1 MGILSNSVS
10 ICQYMVVG
18 DLPAGD
24 LFSWA
29 SENLSRHG
37 FQPIDQGTAE
47 LSAGWV
53 HSGNHRESS
62 FAAPADFWHD
72 HYMAFSLRQDRRR
85 LPAALLKAYLQVEE
99 HEFLSANPG
108 LRWVPKQKKEE
119 LRDKVRT
126 QLLARTLPVP
136 AVYDAVWDS
145 RTGLLTFAALGRPAM
160 EAFETEFKKTFP
172 GLRLVAVHPFA
183 RAEKDVDGP
192 LQPAL
197 RTFNRATS
205 DAVLDLIQSNRWLG
219 WDFLL
224 WLMYRTMNDSSE
236 YRVNRPG
243 PAEQGE
249 PFAAYLNDR
258 LVLAS
263 NGESGLQKITVVGP
277 QDRFSEVRTALQNGK
292 VINEAALHFEK
303 GEHLWK
309 MTLKGDTFHFASY
322 KAPKVKEEKDIT
334 VDEASEH
341 EALFYERMYVL
352 ETGLQLFDS
361 LFAAFLAV
369 RLDSSWEK
377 EMEAIGAW
385 LAEE

>member
-10 ICQYMVVG
+10 ICQFMVVG

-160 EAFETEFKKTFP
+160 EAFETEFKKTFS

>member
-1 MGILSNSVS
+1 MGMLSNTVS
-10 ICQYMVVG
+10 ICQFLVVG
-18 DLPAGD
+18 DTPAGD

-47 LSAGWV
+47 LSVGWV

-72 HYMAFSLRQDRRR
+72 HYLAFSLRQDRRR

-99 HEFLSANPG
+99 QEFLLANPG
-108 LRWVPKQKKEE
+108 LRRVPKQKREE

-136 AVYDAVWDS
+136 TVYDAVWDS
-145 RTGLLTFAALGRPAM
+145 RTGLLTFASLAGTAV

-183 RAEKDVDGP
+183 RAEKVVDSP
-192 LQPAL
+192 LQGAL

-205 DAVLDLIQSNRWLG
+205 EAVLDLMQSNRWLG

-224 WLMYRTMNDSSE
+224 WLMYRTMNGSSE
-236 YRVNRPG
+236 YRVSRPG
-243 PAEQGE
+243 PSGEGE
-249 PFAAYLNDR
+249 PFVAYLNDR

-263 NGESGLQKITVVGP
+263 NGEAGQQKITVAGP
-277 QDRFSEVRTALQNGK
+277 QDRFSEVRTALENGK
-292 VINEAALHFEK
+292 VINEAAIHLEK

-309 MTLKGDTFHFASY
+309 MTLKGEPFHFASY
-322 KAPKVKEEKDIT
+322 KAPRVQAEKDAT
-334 VDEASEH
+334 VDEASEQ

-369 RLDSSWEK
+369 RLGSGWEG
-377 EMEAIGAW
+377 EMGAINAW
-385 LAEE
+385 LAAE